1 MGNRD
6 GSSALSWRMGLHK
19 KAPARLNAEASSSY
33 ELCWAAMAGSA
44 SSMTEVVPDIHRYP
58 SAHYIQG
65 VHSCTEVGS
74 DVVALQR
81 QTSIGVSQNQSVMS
95 VTAAFGLRLAVA
107 GLWVSV
113 TAAFGLRL
121 AVAGLRIAGLRMA
134 SLCHGHSPFSVVD
147 HDITH

>member
-1 MGNRD
+1 
-6 GSSALSWRMGLHK
+6 
-19 KAPARLNAEASSSY
+19 
-33 ELCWAAMAGSA
+33 
-44 SSMTEVVPDIHRYP
+44 MTEVVPDIHRYP

-74 DVVALQR
+74 DALHE
-81 QTSIGVSQNQSVMS
+81 QTSIGVSRQSSVYFMS

-107 GLWVSV
+107 GLRMSV